1 MGFFLIVLMV
11 LSIEFPTNFA
21 FAISN
26 GESGNSANLSK
37 TPAKVE
43 KAEENPALVFS
54 LKGKAGA
61 PLVDST
67 PPVNACGYYPP
78 NRLVRDIFR
87 LQFQKRTCQS
97 IPGIDKKLL
106 DRPENETYKVG
117 DPFDVPKRN

>member
-1 MGFFLIVLMV
+1 MGFFLMVLMV
-11 LSIEFPTNFA
+11 LSIELPINYA
-21 FAISN
+21 FAISK
-26 GESGNSANLSK
+26 GESGSTPHLSK
-37 TPAKVE
+37 STVTGQ
-43 KAEENPALVFS
+43 KAEETPTLVFP

-61 PLVDST
+61 PSVDST

-117 DPFDVPKRN
+117 DPFDVPRRN